1 MVYDIIVMTLSR
13 RSLSNREEKP
23 TAMSELSINN
33 VERFLDR
40 KFRASRSYATKET
53 YRGAIN
59 RFAEFASGLQYLV
72 AQGIIKV

>member
-1 MVYDIIVMTLSR
+1 MTLSR

-40 KFRASRSYATKET
+40 KFRASRSYATKDT
-53 YRGAIN
+53 YR
-59 RFAEFASGLQYLV
+59 FSDKDEAEIRELLLWQCAGFHLLV
-72 AQGIIKV
+72 P